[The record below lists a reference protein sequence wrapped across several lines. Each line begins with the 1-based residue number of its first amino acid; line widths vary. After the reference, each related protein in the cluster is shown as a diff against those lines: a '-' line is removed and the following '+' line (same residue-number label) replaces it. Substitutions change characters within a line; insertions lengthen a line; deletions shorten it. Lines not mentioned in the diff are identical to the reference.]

1 LSPDFVQPFAW
12 ETCHILNNGNP
23 PPANERGWK
32 DTILVEPGEKVRA
45 IATFDHKG
53 LFMYHCHILEHED
66 AGMMGQFNVG

>member
-1 LSPDFVQPFAW
+1 VW